1 MNNANNSKSIEGG
14 CVRPMLIDEARAA
27 GKRWRNAV
35 RRGDVSAACAFDN
48 SGVGYPYMTAAE
60 YSAAKSAFVGACR

>member
-1 MNNANNSKSIEGG
+1 MNAHKSIEGG
-14 CVRPMLIDEARAA
+14 CVRPALIEEARAA

-35 RRGDVSAACAFDN
+35 RRGDTTAALAFDN

-60 YSAAKSAFVGACR
+60 YSAAKSAFVSVCK